1 MVVLYSVVV
10 PQTLRHM
17 RGMTDKPGKSKGK
30 RKPAASKG
38 PTKAEL
44 KVRGHTS
51 LVVTLVSL
59 CLFVLTGTFTNSFKL
74 HVQSIQVYN
83 FYSSH
88 A

>member
-44 KVRGHTS
+44 KYKVRGHTS
-51 LVVTLVSL
+51 LVVTLISP
-59 CLFVLTGTFTNSFKL
+59 CLFVLTGTLTNSL
-74 HVQSIQVYN
+74 
-83 FYSSH
+83 
-88 A
+88 

>member
-1 MVVLYSVVV
+1 MVLYSVVV

-44 KVRGHTS
+44 KYKVRGEQQSGCNTG
-51 LVVTLVSL
+51 LTLPVSL
-59 CLFVLTGTFTNSFKL
+59 
-74 HVQSIQVYN
+74 Y
-83 FYSSH
+83 
-88 A
+88 

>member
-44 KVRGHTS
+44 KYKVRGHTS
-51 LVVTLVSL
+51 LVVTLIFP
-59 CLFVLTGTFTNSFKL
+59 CLFVLTGTLTNCF
-74 HVQSIQVYN
+74 
-83 FYSSH
+83 
-88 A
+88 